1 LPSKPI
7 QIKIS
12 YIGYE
17 SKLIDIFL
25 KKDSLIDA
33 KLEVNEQLLDEVIIK
48 ESNEQILQRVQ
59 IGVTSIPVSRL
70 KTISILFGE
79 SDIVKALS
87 TTLGV
92 STCNEGT
99 SGLLV
104 RGGTSD
110 QNLILLDDEI
120 VYNTAHLFGLVSI
133 FNTDAIKNV
142 DLYKSV
148 FPARFGGTLSSV
160 LDISMKEGNNQ
171 RKRKELTIG
180 LISSKLLLEGPLS
193 DKLWNKASYMISART
208 SYLTP
213 FLLPQIISF
222 KNGIANQ
229 MFNYCLYDINAKVNY
244 KINSKSLIFAS
255 FYHGNDFW
263 VAQDGLVN
271 DREKFSLNWGSL
283 MGSLRLNYIIHSK
296 LFLKLFQVF
305 PNINIKLVI

>member
-1 LPSKPI
+1 
-7 QIKIS
+7 
-12 YIGYE
+12 
-17 SKLIDIFL
+17 
-25 KKDSLIDA
+25 
-33 KLEVNEQLLDEVIIK
+33 
-48 ESNEQILQRVQ
+48 
-59 IGVTSIPVSRL
+59 
-70 KTISILFGE
+70 
-79 SDIVKALS
+79 
-87 TTLGV
+87 
-92 STCNEGT
+92 
-99 SGLLV
+99 
-104 RGGTSD
+104 
-110 QNLILLDDEI
+110 
-120 VYNTAHLFGLVSI
+120 
-133 FNTDAIKNV
+133 
-142 DLYKSV
+142 
-148 FPARFGGTLSSV
+148 
-160 LDISMKEGNNQ
+160 
-171 RKRKELTIG
+171 
-180 LISSKLLLEGPLS
+180 
-193 DKLWNKASYMISART
+193 MISART